1 MGLTI
6 HVMGF
11 ALMFSHKKIA
21 KFLCFHC
28 QKRITAIDSAQQSI
42 KTVTF
47 STFVGHFHLEKSD
60 FKKDVVLRTENR
72 KTR

>member
-1 MGLTI
+1 
-6 HVMGF
+6 MGF

-28 QKRITAIDSAQQSI
+28 QKRITATQQSI

-60 FKKDVVLRTENR
+60 FKRDVVLRTENR